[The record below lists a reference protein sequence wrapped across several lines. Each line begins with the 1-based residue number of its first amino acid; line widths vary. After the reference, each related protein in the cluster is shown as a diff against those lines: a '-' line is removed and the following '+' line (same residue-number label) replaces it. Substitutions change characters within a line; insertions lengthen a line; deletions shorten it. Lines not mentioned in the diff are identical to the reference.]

1 MKFTITLIA
10 LLSITTSWAKKEQKA
25 DELKDK
31 REAAVGYPAASHSYQ
46 APSLGNEGASA
57 ISIGAGYSVGGAKPS
72 YSSYEGQ
79 GFSGSHS
86 LSPESLPAS
95 GHATIQL
102 APITLQPSHGGLV
115 GTDLNHLMSQL
126 QQQLNSGALSLQA
139 PEGYG
144 GSIQSE
150 GHSGYSVQEQAI
162 PQYTFSA
169 PKQQYSIAEQQP
181 QPSIPSYAAGTK
193 GLGSYSSTGPVL
205 FNPTEAKQMNA
216 PSFNYAAPSAGHSF
230 GSGGLSLGS
239 GAQYFTGASGSIGE
253 SLGGGNSLSG
263 PYKSFANSYASSGKN
278 SFKPSAYIGS
288 SVQADPS
295 HGISALSSSYGAPSF
310 SGASSQSGSHGALSL
325 GSASHGIS
333 LGSGHGGHSLGSS
346 PNGHS
351 IGSNSLGGHSLG
363 GFGGHSLSSG
373 NLGGHSL
380 GSGGHSLSSGGHSLG
395 SGGLSFSS
403 GGHGSHSALSLGSG
417 GLGASLGGS
426 HGGFGGGFGGGSSK
440 YISNAYLP
448 AKDSF
453 GSLSSHSSGL
463 YSPPATSYGI
473 PNSVHAAS
481 SHSPQYYKSQPSYSF
496 GGGSSSYRSP
506 SSGISSL
513 KSYPKYSSGGYS
525 SLSSQFGSPKDP
537 LQGSYSEN
545 TYNTIKYS
553 EELKASP
560 Q

>member
-10 LLSITTSWAKKEQKA
+10 LLSVTTSWAKKEKKV

-31 REAAVGYPAASHSYQ
+31 REAPVGYAGSSHSYQ
-46 APSLGNEGASA
+46 APSLSNEGASA

-86 LSPESLPAS
+86 SESLPGS

-139 PEGYG
+139 PESYG

-150 GHSGYSVQEQAI
+150 GHSGYNVQEQAI
-162 PQYTFSA
+162 PQYTYSA
-169 PKQQYSIAEQQP
+169 PQQQYSIAEQQH

-205 FNPTEAKQMNA
+205 FNPTEAKQTNA
-216 PSFNYAAPSAGHSF
+216 PSFNYGAPSSGHSF

-239 GAQYFTGASGSIGE
+239 GAQYFAGAPGSFGE
-253 SLGGGNSLSG
+253 SLGGGYALSG
-263 PYKSFANSYASSGKN
+263 PYKSFGNSYASSGKN

-310 SGASSQSGSHGALSL
+310 SGASSQSGSHGAISL
-325 GSASHGIS
+325 GSAGHGIS
-333 LGSGHGGHSLGSS
+333 LGSGHGGPSLGSS
-346 PNGHS
+346 LSGHS

-363 GFGGHSLSSG
+363 SSSFGGHSLSSG
-373 NLGGHSL
+373 SLGGHSL
-380 GSGGHSLSSGGHSLG
+380 S

-403 GGHGSHSALSLGSG
+403 GGHGSHGALSLGSG
-417 GLGASLGGS
+417 GLGASLGAS
-426 HGGFGGGFGGGSSK
+426 HGGYGGGFGGGSSK

-473 PNSVHAAS
+473 PNSAHAAS
-481 SHSPQYYKSQPSYSF
+481 SHIPQYYKSQPSYSF
-496 GGGSSSYRSP
+496 GAGSSSYKSP
-506 SSGISSL
+506 SSSVSSL

-525 SLSSQFGSPKDP
+525 SLSSQYGSPKDP

>member
-10 LLSITTSWAKKEQKA
+10 LLSVTTSWAKKEQKV

-31 REAAVGYPAASHSYQ
+31 REAPLGYPASSHSYQ
-46 APSLGNEGASA
+46 SPSLGNEGASA

-86 LSPESLPAS
+86 LSSESLPAS

-102 APITLQPSHGGLV
+102 SPITLQPSHSGLV

-126 QQQLNSGALSLQA
+126 QQQLNSGALSLQV
-139 PEGYG
+139 PESYG

-150 GHSGYSVQEQAI
+150 GHSGYSGQEQAI

-169 PKQQYSIAEQQP
+169 PKQQYTFAEQHH

-205 FNPTEAKQMNA
+205 FNPTEAKQTNA
-216 PSFNYAAPSAGHSF
+216 PSFNYAAPSSGHSF

-239 GAQYFTGASGSIGE
+239 GAQYFAGASGSIGE
-253 SLGGGNSLSG
+253 SLGGGYSLSG
-263 PYKSFANSYASSGKN
+263 PYKSFGNSYASSGKN

-310 SGASSQSGSHGALSL
+310 SGASSQSGSHGAFSL
-325 GSASHGIS
+325 GSAGHGIS
-333 LGSGHGGHSLGSS
+333 LGSGNGGHSLDSS
-346 PNGHS
+346 LSGHS

-363 GFGGHSLSSG
+363 SSSF
-373 NLGGHSL
+373 GGHSL
-380 GSGGHSLSSGGHSLG
+380 GSGSLGGHSLSSGGHGISLG

-403 GGHGSHSALSLGSG
+403 GGQGSHGALSIGSG

-426 HGGFGGGFGGGSSK
+426 HGGFGGAYGGGSSK

-473 PNSVHAAS
+473 PNSAHAAS

-496 GGGSSSYRSP
+496 GAGSSYKSP
-506 SSGISSL
+506 SSSISSL

-525 SLSSQFGSPKDP
+525 SLSSQYGSPKDP